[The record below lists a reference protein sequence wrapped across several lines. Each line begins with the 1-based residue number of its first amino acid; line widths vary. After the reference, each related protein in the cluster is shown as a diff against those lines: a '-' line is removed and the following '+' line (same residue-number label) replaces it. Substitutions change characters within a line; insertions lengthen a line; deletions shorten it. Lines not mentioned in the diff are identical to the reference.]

1 MPRTPSQADPRS
13 VVAQSRLEEEPR
25 LKTRWAGYAFARD
38 FREDCGHA
46 FMLDDQTYSERQQ
59 AVQQPGTCL
68 YRHTS
73 DRPCFFTPPARP
85 APRPAPRR
93 ARWTVATRFRACCC
107 SFAFPWSIGNTKTP
121 FTRAHPPEPPSTPSA
136 TTPRHTLLRAAPGGG
151 AARPF
156 ILPICRSVEGNGG
169 PH

>member
-25 LKTRWAGYAFARD
+25 LKTMWDGYAFAHD

-46 FMLDDQTYSERQQ
+46 CMLDDQTYSERQQ

-73 DRPCFFTPPARP
+73 DRPFFFPP
-85 APRPAPRR
+85 
-93 ARWTVATRFRACCC
+93 
-107 SFAFPWSIGNTKTP
+107 
-121 FTRAHPPEPPSTPSA
+121 
-136 TTPRHTLLRAAPGGG
+136 LRATPGGG

>member
-1 MPRTPSQADPRS
+1 MSRADRSQGRSGSVRQEFSLPIRRLPPHHGYPAYPLQRASEAMPRTPSQADPRS
-13 VVAQSRLEEEPR
+13 VVAQSRLEEDPR
-25 LKTRWAGYAFARD
+25 LKTMWAGYAFARD

-68 YRHTS
+68 YHHTS
-73 DRPCFFTPPARP
+73 DRSFFFTPPARP

-107 SFAFPWSIGNTKTP
+107 SFA
-121 FTRAHPPEPPSTPSA
+121 
-136 TTPRHTLLRAAPGGG
+136 
-151 AARPF
+151 
-156 ILPICRSVEGNGG
+156 LP
-169 PH
+169 